1 MDVRIICLS
10 FHTGMGFKTMPIPL
24 LLIFRRKQ
32 WIDVAS
38 IRAFQSFLR
47 IYCSSSG
54 QNIGNQIPLIHRV
67 FNALDFGS
75 PHGPCRLK

>member
-32 WIDVAS
+32 WIDVVS
-38 IRAFQSFLR
+38 IRCFQSFLR
-47 IYCSSSG
+47 IYCYLPARISAIKFRSS
-54 QNIGNQIPLIHRV
+54 IGYLMPLI
-67 FNALDFGS
+67 S
-75 PHGPCRLK
+75 W